1 MKYKIHGLAVIG
13 LICLTY
19 GSGGVFTAKC
29 QTSSSQAEGTGTEKS
44 EPKITITNPG
54 TPTSGVSAANSA
66 GNPAPVGS
74 VELALWLPAPPDSP
88 EAPSQ
93 ASSPVNVTHRSDS
106 RLDRTLANIHAPTLI
121 FHMPPPQQAT
131 GTMIII
137 CPGDEFSYLAIDRE
151 GHDVARWLNS
161 MGIAAAVLKYR
172 LPRAQNY
179 WYGPE
184 KALEDVRRSIRAV
197 RSAAGE
203 FNINPNRIGLMGFST
218 GGLLAGLATATYE
231 EGDRMKADSQDNID
245 RLSCRPNFLILAYP
259 VASLEDRYVPINIKR
274 NFLGDR
280 FTYKDVREYS
290 PVYHVTSK
298 MPPVFI
304 MHATDDPLT
313 SENSVMLYLALK
325 QAGVATDLHIYSEG
339 GHGFGIAD
347 TGLYAASW
355 KDRCAEWLKA
365 LGATQPVA
373 ATTTQPQTSSLTQR
387 SRARAAEMRRRQG
400 K

>member
-1 MKYKIHGLAVIG
+1 MIA
-13 LICLTY
+13 
-19 GSGGVFTAKC
+19 
-29 QTSSSQAEGTGTEKS
+29 QTPASDLDKVQSEKS

-54 TPTSGVSAANSA
+54 TTTSGVSAANSP
-66 GNPAPVGS
+66 GNPVPAGS
-74 VELALWLPAPPDSP
+74 VELALWLPTPPDSP

-93 ASSPVNVTHRSDS
+93 SSSPVIINHRSDA
-106 RLDRTLANIHAPTLI
+106 RLDRTLSNIHSPTLT
-121 FHMPPPQQAT
+121 FHMPPPQQST
-131 GTMIII
+131 GTLIII
-137 CPGDEFSYLAIDRE
+137 CPGDEFNYLAIDRE

-179 WYGPE
+179 WYGPG

-231 EGDRMKADSQDNID
+231 EGDRKKADSQDNID
-245 RLSCRPNFLILAYP
+245 RLSCRPDFLILAYP

-313 SENSVMLYLALK
+313 SENSVMMYLALK
-325 QAGVATDLHIYSEG
+325 QAGVAADLHVYSEG
-339 GHGFGIAD
+339 GHGFGIAE

-365 LGATQPVA
+365 LGATQPVVG
-373 ATTTQPQTSSLTQR
+373 ATVQPPSTSLTQR
-387 SRARAAEMRRRQG
+387 SRARAAEMRQRQR